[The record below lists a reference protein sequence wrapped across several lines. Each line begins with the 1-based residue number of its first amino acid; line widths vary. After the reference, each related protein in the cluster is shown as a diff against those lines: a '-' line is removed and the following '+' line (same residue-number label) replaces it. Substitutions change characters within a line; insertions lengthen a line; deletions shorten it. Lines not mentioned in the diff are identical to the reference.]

1 MDAAFGMPQQVWKTV
16 LPACAS
22 TAVFPHSREQIR
34 SPITC
39 SVQRSTLAAT
49 ITVAAV
55 GTWAKSSCSS
65 IRRNFRI
72 KAKLRRTAGT
82 LQATGGEGSDG
93 VSHLNAEPPSAEPGD
108 RLVRYLGGN
117 VSVRALTATG
127 LVRDVCSRHEASP
140 IVSLALG
147 RALMGTA
154 LLANGR
160 DAGETLQLRISGG
173 GPCGTVLAEASSSM
187 ECRGYVAEP
196 QADAKN
202 VPELVGVGQ
211 QSTLRVTRTHPFW
224 KQPYTGTVQ
233 LQSGEIAEDIV
244 QYLATSEQTPAS
256 MGLNVEWDNELGC
269 VKHAEGWLV
278 TLLPGWDD
286 GSVGVV
292 EANIASFA
300 RMPAA
305 NKPRPEAIC
314 EHMMRE
320 LCGEFQIEEQLKWKC
335 TCSQQR
341 LLRAV
346 MMFGKTE
353 VLQMLKEKKDVEA
366 TCDWCGRR
374 LSVTPEQIREHM
386 KTDEGK
392 NEVETR
398 SASPRQLKLQEEDL
412 LEVPSPGTAD
422 WS

>member
-1 MDAAFGMPQQVWKTV
+1 M
-16 LPACAS
+16 
-22 TAVFPHSREQIR
+22 
-34 SPITC
+34 
-39 SVQRSTLAAT
+39 
-49 ITVAAV
+49 
-55 GTWAKSSCSS
+55 
-65 IRRNFRI
+65 
-72 KAKLRRTAGT
+72 KAKLRRTGGT
-82 LQATGGEGSDG
+82 LQVVGGEGLDNASQ
-93 VSHLNAEPPSAEPGD
+93 LNADPPSVEPDD

-127 LVRDVCSRHEASP
+127 LVREVCARHEASP

-160 DAGETLQLRISGG
+160 DEGETLQLRISGD
-173 GPCGTVLAEASSSM
+173 GPCGTVLAEASSSL

-196 QADAKN
+196 QADARN
-202 VPELVGVGQ
+202 VPELVGVGEK
-211 QSTLRVTRTHPFW
+211 STLRVTRTHPFW
-224 KQPYTGTVQ
+224 KQPYTGTI
-233 LQSGEIAEDIV
+233 LLKSGEIAEDIV

-256 MGLNVEWDNELGC
+256 MGLNVEWDKEAGH

-286 GSVGVV
+286 ASVGVV

-300 RMPAA
+300 RMPATD
-305 NKPRPEAIC
+305 KSRPEAIC

-320 LCGEFQIEEQLKWKC
+320 LCGEFQIEERLKWKC
-335 TCSQQR
+335 TCSEQR

-346 MMFGKTE
+346 MMFGKKE
-353 VLQMLKEKKDVEA
+353 VLEMLKEKKDVEA

-392 NEVETR
+392 SEVETR
-398 SASPRQLKLQEEDL
+398 SASPRQLKLQEGDL
-412 LEVPSPGTAD
+412 LEVPTPGTAD